1 MRQAAYLLTQC
12 WIAPC
17 VILRAHADKLSRFAT
32 LSRLVNISPAQE
44 KAEEA
49 QIQQELKEDFLRL
62 DCMSLLRQ
70 LPSLDCMSFMNLHN
84 HQLLSIGF
92 VVRPRFSGPSS
103 VTRLRMFLSTAG
115 IAPRLNKSV
124 SQSADW
130 LRQLGPDME
139 VDKAGTKTHSCLCFL
154 WGFGFLPSN

>member
-1 MRQAAYLLTQC
+1 MRDSSC
-12 WIAPC
+12 PC
-17 VILRAHADKLSRFAT
+17 GQTFT
-32 LSRLVNISPAQE
+32 FCNTFQTCEYFPAQE

-92 VVRPRFSGPSS
+92 VVKPRLSGLMKDTKFLASS
-103 VTRLRMFLSTAG
+103 VTRLCMFLSMAG